1 MPSLNR
7 ITLIGRLGGNPDL
20 RNTPSGRQVATFR
33 MATNESY
40 TDSATREKKSLVEWH
55 DVECWGALAKTVAD
69 YLAKGRLVYVEG
81 SLRTDRWEK
90 DGQKHSR
97 TKVVASRVQFLDR
110 AGQSDA
116 ADGETIREAQ
126 PA

>member
-7 ITLIGRLGGNPDL
+7 ITLIGNLGGNPEL
-20 RNTPSGRQVATFR
+20 RNTSGGRQVATFR
-33 MATNESY
+33 MATNETY

-69 YLAKGRLVYVEG
+69 HLAKGRLVYVEG
-81 SLRTDRWEK
+81 SLRTDHWEK
-90 DGQKHSR
+90 DGQKHSH

-110 AGQSDA
+110 PEQSDA
-116 ADGETIREAQ
+116 AADETVGEAQ